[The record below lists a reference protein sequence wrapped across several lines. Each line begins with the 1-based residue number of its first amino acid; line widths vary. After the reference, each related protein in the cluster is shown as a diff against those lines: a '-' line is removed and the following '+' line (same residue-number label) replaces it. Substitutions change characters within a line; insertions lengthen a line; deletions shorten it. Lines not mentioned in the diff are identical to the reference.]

1 LPPFVDVPLQGGCR
15 FDGWREFLVT
25 GADVET
31 RRVSADGHAAHV
43 AKGRVHYLGG
53 RPDAETT
60 RVIVGELLRDAGLEP
75 RELHRDI
82 RIRDNGDI
90 RYVFNYGP
98 ETVDVLNL
106 VDTGSVLF
114 GETQLAPRGV
124 LAIRKT

>member
-1 LPPFVDVPLQGGCR
+1 M
-15 FDGWREFLVT
+15 
-25 GADVET
+25 
-31 RRVSADGHAAHV
+31 
-43 AKGRVHYLGG
+43 
-53 RPDAETT
+53 
-60 RVIVGELLRDAGLEP
+60 
-75 RELHRDI
+75 
-82 RIRDNGDI
+82 

>member
-1 LPPFVDVPLQGGCR
+1 MAALPQTFSALSDPVR
-15 FDGWREFLVT
+15 F
-25 GADVET
+25 AMVE
-31 RRVSADGHAAHV
+31 R
-43 AKGRVHYLGG
+43 LL
-53 RPDAETT
+53 AE
-60 RVIVGELLRDAGLEP
+60 GELPAGRLGEGFGISAPAVSQHLGVLREAGLEP

-82 RIRDNGDI
+82 RIRDNGDM